1 MKHSTRL
8 FLKSFFVS
16 SFVATVLVRALLL
29 LLIPKPKPQEP
40 EPISSNY
47 TLTPTEN
54 DRFSILILVSKTKD
68 EPPYCYFLA
77 SFDAFK
83 NKISL
88 LRLSNKTLISKEGE
102 QKIILNELFKNKSK
116 SEAVKALNQN
126 LGINLSRYIHF
137 DNDGFLNF
145 VSLFKSTY
153 MNVKSP
159 LSEVDRKND
168 IYIKID
174 AGRTLFSAL
183 TMLDFLNCNSFSGGE
198 SEKLSESARLIF
210 EFISQHKNELLNEN
224 SSAVEFILD
233 KSQTDL
239 SIKDIEN
246 RREML
251 KYLFESDEQNIFFI
265 SPEGEM
271 RLSDTEFVLTQSF
284 REKLKEIF

>member
-1 MKHSTRL
+1 MKHSTKL
-8 FLKSFFVS
+8 FLKSFFIS
-16 SFVATVLVRALLL
+16 SFIAVFLVCALLL
-29 LLIPKPKPQEP
+29 LLIPTPKPQEP
-40 EPISSNY
+40 EPVSSNY
-47 TLTPTEN
+47 SLTPTES
-54 DRFSILILVSKTKD
+54 DKFSILVLVSKSQD

-88 LRLSNKTLISKEGE
+88 LRLSSKTLISKEG
-102 QKIILNELFKNKSK
+102 QDKIILNELFKNKSK
-116 SEAVKALNQN
+116 NEALKI
-126 LGINLSRYIHF
+126 INECLDTRLSRYISF
-137 DNDGFLNF
+137 DNDSFLNF
-145 VSLFKSTY
+145 VSLFESTY

-183 TMLDFLNCNSFSGGE
+183 TMLDFLNCNTFSGGE

-224 SSAVEFILD
+224 SSAMEFILD
-233 KSQTDL
+233 KTQTNL

-251 KYLFESDEQNIFFI
+251 KHLFESDEQNVFFI

-271 RLSDTEFVLTQSF
+271 RLSDTEFALTQSF